1 MELLRSNRRF
11 LFKKQPPEVFCK
23 KGVLRN
29 FTKFTGKYLCQR
41 LFFNKVAGLRPATL
55 LKNESLNQL
64 FSCEF
69 CKISKTPILQN
80 TSGRL
85 LLSFGVNEK
94 LLVRN
99 FVNIG
104 NADLNFYF
112 TSAKSYLPPFSN
124 EIQRNFF
131 LILHLSRIT
140 IFHVNA
146 VE

>member
-1 MELLRSNRRF
+1 MF
-11 LFKKQPPEVFCK
+11 YKKR
-23 KGVLRN
+23 VLRN
-29 FTKFTGKYLCQR
+29 FTKFTGKYLFQR

-64 FSCEF
+64 FSCKF

-85 LLSFGVNEK
+85 LLSFGVHEK

-104 NADLNFYF
+104 TADLNFTLPLQNLIYHLF
-112 TSAKSYLPPFSN
+112 QMKSKESF
-124 EIQRNFF
+124 FF

-140 IFHVNA
+140 IFPCKCCGITCKFF
-146 VE
+146 